1 MVRRV
6 VAASVL
12 AIGLVCAGAIPAWA
26 HVTVAP
32 EEAVKGA
39 SDVEIAFR
47 VPNEETKA
55 STNKV
60 EIVIPSDPPLLGV
73 LAQPVAGWTTTVV
86 TTHLAKA
93 LHTDDGDI
101 SDVVTD
107 VTWTA
112 SNADSA
118 IKPDNYQRFSI
129 IAGALPDADQIVF
142 KAVQTYSDGTVV
154 RWVDPV
160 TAGGPAAE
168 RPTPILRLTAP
179 TGSATATTTPTTA
192 ATGTASGTIETV
204 KNDADTAKTIG
215 IIAIIFAVIALAG
228 MAFSL
233 VRKRASS
240 A

>member
-32 EEAVKGA
+32 AEAAKGA

-47 VPNEETKA
+47 VPNEEAKA
-55 STNKV
+55 TTTKV
-60 EIVIPSDPPLLGV
+60 EIVLPSDPPIAGV
-73 LAQPVAGWTTTVV
+73 LALPVPGWTTAVV
-86 TTHLAKA
+86 TTHLDTPIK
-93 LHTDDGDI
+93 TDDGDI

-107 VTWTA
+107 ITWTA
-112 SNADSA
+112 NADSA
-118 IKPDNYQRFSI
+118 IKPDTYQKFSI
-129 IAGALPDADQIVF
+129 LAGALPDQGDQIVF

-160 TAGGPAAE
+160 TAGGPDAE
-168 RPTPILRLTAP
+168 HPTPILALTAP
-179 TGSATATTTPTTA
+179 GSGTTATTTPTTSATGA
-192 ATGTASGTIETV
+192 ATGTIKTV
-204 KNDADTAKTIG
+204 QDDADTAKTIG

-228 MAFSL
+228 VGFSL
-233 VRKRASS
+233 VRKRANP
-240 A
+240 